1 MLTVPIETQPAAPA
15 PRSRWFSTTRARVLA
30 VVFLTMIPAFA
41 LLIFNATDD
50 RARALAVTQESAL
63 STVRLVASQQSQ
75 LVQSTEQL
83 LRLVAEAGDI
93 NDPQQ
98 CESVLNRIYN
108 AVEGYRGFSVARANG
123 DVYCVAPLRPMTATL
138 NTAHRSYFQKV
149 MATGQFAIGD
159 FQIGQIT
166 GTPNISFGYPVFDS
180 IGAVAGV
187 VWTAWGIDRINNLAD
202 TWRLP
207 EGSSMIVMDSQG
219 TVVTRYPDWENW
231 AGKSYGDDEL
241 FQRMKEQPEGTARLA
256 GLDGEPRWFAFSRVT
271 ANPQADTVAN
281 AESVIYVAVGF
292 SDEAFLQSVRNRLLL
307 NLVTLS
313 LIMGL
318 GLVVAYGLTEW
329 MIGRKARKVSD
340 TTRELQRG
348 NWSARTGM
356 TEIEGELGEL
366 GRMVDEMADALQ
378 ARDRALQTMNAELE
392 ERVGFRTAELAAA
405 NSQLL
410 ASQDQLRRLSR
421 DLLSMAEEERMRLAN
436 DVGDEIGQG
445 LTGIKMDVVLAQRHL
460 AEGKTPAATEHL
472 IAAVRNLDFLV
483 QSARSI
489 AGGLRPSVLDD
500 FGLTAAVE
508 GQLAEFERQ
517 TGIKTRLDAR
527 VDDTK
532 LSDAVST
539 AAFRVLQE
547 ALRNVADHARATET
561 QVTLRAQDGRLAL
574 EVRDNGQGFAPSEL
588 TKPQAMGVL
597 GMRERALQL
606 GGTLDLVGAPGQGTR
621 LTLILPAGKGDG
633 GSNSL

>member
-1 MLTVPIETQPAAPA
+1 M
-15 PRSRWFSTTRARVLA
+15 RARVLA
-30 VVFLTMIPAFA
+30 VVLLTMIPAFA

-50 RARALAVTQESAL
+50 RARALAFTQESAL
-63 STVRLVASQQSQ
+63 STVRLIASQQSQ
-75 LVQSTEQL
+75 MVQSTEQL
-83 LRLVAEAGDI
+83 MRLVAEASDLR
-93 NDPQQ
+93 DPQQ
-98 CESVLNRIYN
+98 CETALNRIY
-108 AVEGYRGFSVARANG
+108 ATVDGFRGFSVAQANG
-123 DVYCVAPLRPMTATL
+123 DVYCLAPSRPMTTTL

-149 MATGQFAIGD
+149 MATGHFAIGD
-159 FQIGQIT
+159 FQIGQVT
-166 GTPNISFGYPVFDS
+166 GTPNVSFGYPVLDANGV
-180 IGAVAGV
+180 IEGV
-187 VWTAWGIDRINNLAD
+187 VWTAWGIDRINDLAG

-219 TVVTRYPDWENW
+219 TVVTRYPDWQQW
-231 AGKSYGDDEL
+231 VGKSYRDGEL
-241 FQRMKEQPEGTARLA
+241 FQRMKEQPEGTAWLA
-256 GLDGEPRWFAFSRVT
+256 GLDGEPRWFAFSRVK
-271 ANPQADTVAN
+271 ADPHEDVA
-281 AESVIYVAVGF
+281 ATGVESVMYVAVGF
-292 SDEAFLQSVRNRLLL
+292 ADQAFLQSVRNRLLL
-307 NLVTLS
+307 NIVTLS
-313 LIMGL
+313 LILGL

-329 MIGRKARKVSD
+329 MIGRKARKVSE

-378 ARDRALQTMNAELE
+378 ERDRALQLVNAELE

-405 NSQLL
+405 NAQLL

-445 LTGIKMDVVLAQRHL
+445 LTGIKMDVVLAQRHI
-460 AEGKTPAATEHL
+460 AEGKMPAAGEHL
-472 IAAVRNLDFLV
+472 IAAVRNLDLLV

-508 GQLAEFERQ
+508 GQLNEFERQ

-547 ALRNVADHARATET
+547 ALRNVAEHARATET

-574 EVRDNGQGFAPSEL
+574 EVRDNGQGFAADEL

-606 GGTLDLVGAPGQGTR
+606 GGSLDLASAPGRGTR
-621 LTLILPAGKGDG
+621 LTLTLPAGKGG
-633 GSNSL
+633 SGSNSL